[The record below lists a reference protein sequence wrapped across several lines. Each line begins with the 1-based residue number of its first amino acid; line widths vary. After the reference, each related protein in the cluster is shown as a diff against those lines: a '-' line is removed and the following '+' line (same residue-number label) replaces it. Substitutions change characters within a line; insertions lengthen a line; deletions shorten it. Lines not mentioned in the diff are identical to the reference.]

1 MHYAALN
8 DSANLIETIF
18 LHAKANPFP
27 MRETNDFVSLPL
39 IEETASLGTLDEK
52 FHDMEQ

>member
-27 MRETNDFVSLPL
+27 MRETNDFVSLPW